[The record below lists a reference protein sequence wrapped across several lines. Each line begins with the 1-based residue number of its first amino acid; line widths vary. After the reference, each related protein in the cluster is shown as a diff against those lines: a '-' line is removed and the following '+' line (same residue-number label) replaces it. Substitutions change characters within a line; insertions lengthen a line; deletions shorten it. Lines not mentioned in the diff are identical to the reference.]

1 MAFICLKFKDQTK
14 ESKIS
19 YVLRKRWRPPHY
31 NKCNC
36 PRTPEARGWGDLSNN
51 NISSKTLICCP
62 IWCSA
67 ARCLCQWQ
75 SMATM
80 ETRVFGQTSRARFIS
95 LLSESRINIAG
106 TKLLKCITHISQ
118 PDLWIKDKSI
128 YGIFVFLRALGLLL
142 ADGTPTVGEGK
153 TFWAVS
159 QIFLLKQL

>member
-1 MAFICLKFKDQTK
+1 MAFMCLKFKDQTK
-14 ESKIS
+14 ESKLS

-36 PRTPEARGWGDLSNN
+36 PRTPEARGWGDLSN
-51 NISSKTLICCP
+51 ILSKTLICCP

-118 PDLWIKDKSI
+118 ADLWIKDESI
-128 YGIFVFLRALGLLL
+128 YGILVSSDFSIYVTNGLI
-142 ADGTPTVGEGK
+142 AI
-153 TFWAVS
+153 ARH
-159 QIFLLKQL
+159 